1 MSNEDFITEKTGRA
15 LMEIEV
21 NHMSLSLVSAHR
33 ADPWFNYF
41 MTHRLGYHILI
52 QFLKAESQGEAVRP
66 IEIYDGLPRAKNG
79 SLKMVGLDMVKK
91 KLQSGIKLKI
101 IRRES
106 CPEDRRTVCYTFYDQ
121 EVRNQILH
129 YCKKQ
134 VEQRLKMMMSQL
146 QTYSSGGTFSFIKD
160 SISDEQR
167 MGLLKFAQAITS
179 DITPAQSPEKL
190 SKTKQPV
197 K

>member
-1 MSNEDFITEKTGRA
+1 MSKEDFITDRTSRN
-15 LMEIEV
+15 LMGIEC
-21 NHMSLSLVSAHR
+21 NHMELPSLSSHR
-33 ADPWFNYF
+33 SEPWWDYF

-121 EVRNQILH
+121 EVRSQILH
-129 YCKKQ
+129 YCKNQ
-134 VEQRLKMMMSQL
+134 VEKRLKMMMNQL
-146 QTYSSGGTFSFIKD
+146 EIYSSGGTFSFLKD
-160 SISDEQR
+160 AITDEQKIS
-167 MGLLKFAQAITS
+167 LLNFSQAITS
-179 DITPAQSPEKL
+179 DITPAQLTAKL
-190 SKTKQPV
+190 QKIKQ
-197 K
+197 

>member
-1 MSNEDFITEKTGRA
+1 MSKEDFITEKTGRA

-21 NHMSLSLVSAHR
+21 NHMSLPKASTHR

-41 MTHRLGYHILI
+41 MTHRLGYHLLI

-66 IEIYDGLPRAKNG
+66 IEIYDGLPLAENG
-79 SLKMVGLDMVKK
+79 SLKIVGLDMVKK

-134 VEQRLKMMMSQL
+134 VEERLKMMMNTL
-146 QTYSSGGTFSFIKD
+146 QRYSSGGTFSFFKD
-160 SISDEQR
+160 QLNNEQR
-167 MGLLKFAQAITS
+167 MNLLEFAQALTS
-179 DITPAQSPEKL
+179 DVTPVQSTKKL
-190 SKTKQPV
+190 QKIKQ
-197 K
+197 

>member
-1 MSNEDFITEKTGRA
+1 MSKEDFITDKTSRN
-15 LMEIEV
+15 LMGIEC
-21 NHMSLSLVSAHR
+21 NHMELPSLSSHR
-33 ADPWFNYF
+33 SEPWWDYF

-121 EVRNQILH
+121 EVRSQILH
-129 YCKKQ
+129 YCKNQ
-134 VEQRLKMMMSQL
+134 VEKRLKMMMNQL
-146 QTYSSGGTFSFIKD
+146 EIYSSGGTFSFLKD
-160 SISDEQR
+160 AITDEQKIS
-167 MGLLKFAQAITS
+167 LLNFSQAITS
-179 DITPAQSPEKL
+179 DITPAQLTAKL
-190 SKTKQPV
+190 QKIKQ
-197 K
+197 